1 MNTRLSTHVNSTSPE
16 EMERVIEQQRE
27 ELAKTVDALQ
37 AKFDVRSHARHR
49 AGQVRRHPERAV
61 VAAVAVAAVVAL
73 VVWRRRR

>member
-1 MNTRLSTHVNSTSPE
+1 MSDPTGVTHSPE

-37 AKFDVRSHARHR
+37 AKFDFKSR
-49 AGQVRRHPERAV
+49 AQHKAEDLRQHPEWLGAAAV
-61 VAAVAVAAVVAL
+61 VVVAVVAL

>member
-1 MNTRLSTHVNSTSPE
+1 MTDPRSVSHSTE

-37 AKFDVRSHARHR
+37 AKFDLKTRARHK
-49 AGQVRRHPERAV
+49 GEELKQHPEWLGVAAAAV
-61 VAAVAVAAVVAL
+61 VAAVAL

>member
-1 MNTRLSTHVNSTSPE
+1 MTDPTTVSRSPE

-37 AKFDVRSHARHR
+37 AKFDVKSR
-49 AGQVRRHPERAV
+49 ALHKYDEIKQHPEWLGA
-61 VAAVAVAAVVAL
+61 AAVAVVAVAAL